1 MMAVLNAEEL
11 KTEFLCEQLL
21 VNKPGFQLI
30 PLKGYILEVKTEHNY
45 IKHYKQL

>member
-11 KTEFLCEQLL
+11 KIEFQCEQLL
-21 VNKPGFQLI
+21 LSKPGFQLI

-45 IKHYKQL
+45 IKHYKKL